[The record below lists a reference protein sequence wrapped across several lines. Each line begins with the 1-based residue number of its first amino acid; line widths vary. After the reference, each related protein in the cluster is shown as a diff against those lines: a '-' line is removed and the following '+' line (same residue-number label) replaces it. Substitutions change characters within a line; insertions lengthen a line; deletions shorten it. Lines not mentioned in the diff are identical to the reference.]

1 MIKNAFLSYIFP
13 FKTVKEAIE
22 DRTKQL

>member
-1 MIKNAFLSYIFP
+1 MIKNAFISYVFP
-13 FKTVKEAIE
+13 LKTVKETIE